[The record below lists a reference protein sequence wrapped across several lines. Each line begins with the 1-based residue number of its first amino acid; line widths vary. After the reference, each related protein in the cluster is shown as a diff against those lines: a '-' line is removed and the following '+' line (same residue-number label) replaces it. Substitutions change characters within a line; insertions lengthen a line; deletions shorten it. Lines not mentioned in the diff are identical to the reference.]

1 MISSGLLLNKPFIII
16 RSLWD
21 RNYWKVPIHLFTCQ
35 SILSFCGLD
44 WTGYEAGGRELRWCL
59 ENLHGNLIKKAS
71 VPVDWWWTGAYHC
84 YQLAFQSVEWLRFFL
99 RGWDH
104 SSGIFNRNI
113 IEKIKRVEAET
124 QIHGWDCD
132 KGNQFDSLDSS
143 LIFQECGYF
152 RLGASW

>member
-1 MISSGLLLNKPFIII
+1 MMPGEPSRKSHK
-16 RSLWD
+16 
-21 RNYWKVPIHLFTCQ
+21 K
-35 SILSFCGLD
+35 SFCSGGLVVD
-44 WTGYEAGGRELRWCL
+44 GCL
-59 ENLHGNLIKKAS
+59 SLLSIGIPVCRVAS
-71 VPVDWWWTGAYHC
+71 V
-84 YQLAFQSVEWLRFFL
+84 FL

-113 IEKIKRVEAET
+113 IEKIKKVKAET

-152 RLGASW
+152 RLGAS